1 MKSPGVCLRINLSQS
16 EYLPPKRSSI
26 AAASKKTVAAT
37 ATAAASKKNVAT
49 TATAEA
55 NKKTVAAT
63 ATTAT
68 ITKNVAATATA
79 IENSSGHKNK
89 VVPRPKDLQPL
100 ETCLETYNL
109 LVDLCLTL
117 LARMKGWMKIP
128 KSICATME
136 TTKMMGAE
144 MTQTN
149 G

>member
-37 ATAAASKKNVAT
+37 ATAEANKKTVVV

-55 NKKTVAAT
+55 NCSSNSYNSNNHE
-63 ATTAT
+63 
-68 ITKNVAATATA
+68 NVAATATA
-79 IENSSGHKNK
+79 VENSSGSSNKNK
-89 VVPRPKDLQPL
+89 VLPRPKDLQPL

-117 LARMKGWMKIP
+117 LARMKG
-128 KSICATME
+128 
-136 TTKMMGAE
+136 
-144 MTQTN
+144 
-149 G
+149 